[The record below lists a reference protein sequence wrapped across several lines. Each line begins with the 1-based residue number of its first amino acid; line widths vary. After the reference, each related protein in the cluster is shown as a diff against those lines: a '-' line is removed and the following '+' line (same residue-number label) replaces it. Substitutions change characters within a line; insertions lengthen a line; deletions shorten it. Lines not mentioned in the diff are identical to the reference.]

1 MKLRSFLLLPVLTL
15 SLVACGAD
23 SQAESSGEPDI
34 SEQATTSST
43 ATSTGEENSSPS
55 AHTSDVPTSAASP
68 TSSLSSPNQVQ
79 NDRVELTRFYPVSEQ
94 IAADG
99 KVGILTTPTANIGC
113 DIWAADGIAAC
124 GVKSYFDEGKYPN
137 DSGIGSSWVFAL
149 GDDVSEV
156 EIAPRGD
163 AMFFMM
169 GQQEGHPPQ
178 VLEYGTSVQYGT
190 VECTSEIEALTCS
203 NTATGRGVTMS
214 AEGYTT
220 F

>member
-1 MKLRSFLLLPVLTL
+1 M
-15 SLVACGAD
+15 
-23 SQAESSGEPDI
+23 
-34 SEQATTSST
+34 
-43 ATSTGEENSSPS
+43 
-55 AHTSDVPTSAASP
+55 
-68 TSSLSSPNQVQ
+68 
-79 NDRVELTRFYPVSEQ
+79 ELTRFYPVSERV
-94 IAADG
+94 AADG
-99 KVGILTTPTANIGC
+99 KVGILTTPTGNIGC
-113 DIWAADGIAAC
+113 DIWAAHGVAAC

-137 DSGIGSSWVFAL
+137 DSGVGSSWVFAL

-178 VLEYGTSVQYGT
+178 VLEYGT